1 MKTSFE
7 KFMASSAV
15 NEVALGEMKVELG
28 VLQDA
33 SKAQL
38 VAISAKTK
46 IAKSLDAIRNDVA
59 IAKKAALNSISLYE
73 KAQKDAK
80 ALGMDTAQIDRP
92 LQASRDMFN
101 GLNAISQKL
110 IGLGK

>member
-15 NEVALGEMKVELG
+15 EPIKLELG

-33 SKAQL
+33 QKAQL
-38 VAISAKTK
+38 DGLNAKSK
-46 IAKSLDAIRNDVA
+46 IVKSLDVLRNDIAV
-59 IAKKAALNSISLYE
+59 AKKSVLNSIMLYE

-80 ALGMDTAQIDRP
+80 ALGMDTTQIDGP
-92 LQASRDMFN
+92 LKMSNDLFS
-101 GLNAISQKL
+101 LFNAISQKL
-110 IGLGK
+110 TGLGK